1 MMIHLWLKTSK
12 QSMFGVEGEL
22 WRIRQPRLIL
32 SDDDLSMLEMIMLM
46 VVIVM
51 IMLMVL
57 LGMIMMVVIAVT
69 TMTIVRERTT
79 FIFHAQLICL
89 ILDEDGNGNDDGN

>member
-32 SDDDLSMLEMIMLM
+32 SDDDLSMVEMIMLM
-46 VVIVM
+46 VVMVM
-51 IMLMVL
+51 T
-57 LGMIMMVVIAVT
+57 MMVVIAVT
-69 TMTIVRERTT
+69 TMTIVRETTT
-79 FIFHAQLICL
+79 FIFHVQLICL
-89 ILDEDGNGNDDGN
+89 ILEEDGNGNDDGN

>member
-32 SDDDLSMLEMIMLM
+32 SDDDLSMVEMIMLM
-46 VVIVM
+46 VVMVM
-51 IMLMVL
+51 T
-57 LGMIMMVVIAVT
+57 MMVVIAVT
-69 TMTIVRERTT
+69 TMTIIRETTT
-79 FIFHAQLICL
+79 FIFHVQLICL

>member
-1 MMIHLWLKTSK
+1 
-12 QSMFGVEGEL
+12 MFGVEGEL

-32 SDDDLSMLEMIMLM
+32 SDDDLSMVEMIMLM

-51 IMLMVL
+51 IMLMV
-57 LGMIMMVVIAVT
+57 VIAVT
-69 TMTIVRERTT
+69 TMTIVRETTT

-89 ILDEDGNGNDDGN
+89 ILDEDGNGNVDGN

>member
-32 SDDDLSMLEMIMLM
+32 SDDDLSMVEMNMLM
-46 VVIVM
+46 VVMVM
-51 IMLMVL
+51 TMV
-57 LGMIMMVVIAVT
+57 VVIAVT
-69 TMTIVRERTT
+69 TMTIVRET
-79 FIFHAQLICL
+79 
-89 ILDEDGNGNDDGN
+89 

>member
-1 MMIHLWLKTSK
+1 
-12 QSMFGVEGEL
+12 MFGVEGEL

-46 VVIVM
+46 VVMVM

-57 LGMIMMVVIAVT
+57 LGLVMMVVMVMTMMVVIAVT
-69 TMTIVRERTT
+69 TMTIVRETTT
-79 FIFHAQLICL
+79 FIFHVQLICL

>member
-1 MMIHLWLKTSK
+1 
-12 QSMFGVEGEL
+12 MFGVEGEL

-32 SDDDLSMLEMIMLM
+32 SDDDLSMVEMIMLM
-46 VVIVM
+46 VVMVM
-51 IMLMVL
+51 T
-57 LGMIMMVVIAVT
+57 MMVVIAVT
-69 TMTIVRERTT
+69 TMTIVRETTT